1 MKTDFLTSSSLKEN
15 EMNSRFPLKR
25 SVVSAITNTLMVLT
39 AISLITACSPKPSAE
54 ESATQ
59 TKLVVEQAVAEA
71 KKEMIAE
78 KDQQDAA
85 SAAQAEA
92 KAKQDAAV
100 EQAVANERNK
110 NAAAQRAA
118 NAKHE
123 RRAEQRASAAR
134 TENYSSNSANRN
146 TCNACGVV
154 QSVKEI
160 ETAGTGSGLGVVAG
174 GVVGGVMGNQVGA
187 GRGRDLA
194 TIAGALGGAYAGN
207 TIEKNTKKTISYR
220 IEVKMDSGEDR
231 TFNQDHA
238 PDVASGDRVKIEN
251 NAVVRR

>member
-1 MKTDFLTSSSLKEN
+1 
-15 EMNSRFPLKR
+15 MNSRFPLKQ
-25 SVVSAITNTLMVLT
+25 SVVSVITNTLMALAAV
-39 AISLITACSPKPSAE
+39 SLITACSPKPTAAE
-54 ESATQ
+54 TAAQTQ
-59 TKLVVEQAVAEA
+59 QVVDQAVAA
-71 KKEMIAE
+71 TKKEMIAE

-118 NAKHE
+118 NAKNE

-134 TENYSSNSANRN
+134 SENYSTNS
-146 TCNACGVV
+146 THTYVCNACGVV
-154 QSVKEI
+154 LSVKAI

-174 GVVGGVMGNQVGA
+174 GVVGGVLGNQVGG

-207 TIEKNTKKTISYR
+207 TIEKNTKKTVSYS
-220 IEVKMDSGEDR
+220 IEVKMDSGEVR
-231 TFNQDHA
+231 SFSQDSA

-251 NAVVRR
+251 NTVVRR